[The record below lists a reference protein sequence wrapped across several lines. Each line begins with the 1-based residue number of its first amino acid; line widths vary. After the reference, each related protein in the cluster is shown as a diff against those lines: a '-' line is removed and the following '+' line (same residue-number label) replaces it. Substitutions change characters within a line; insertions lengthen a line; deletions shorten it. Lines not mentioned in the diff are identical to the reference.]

1 MYLIETKKLKSALER
16 LWLAVPK
23 KGGLPVLENIRWRV
37 VNAQLD
43 LTATDLD
50 NSVLISVPFLA
61 RPAQDSLDVLVPAKE
76 LYQAVKSESARS
88 LTVRITDSKFEV
100 RADRRVLAL
109 SWTEPKN
116 FPRIPEGELK
126 IRGRLLSSSLATALE
141 KALFCVS
148 TEESRYS
155 VNDVKLEMRNS
166 LFRVVGTDG
175 HRLSVVEGAAKN
187 TASPAFET
195 LLLRSTA
202 AILATLQVSG
212 ECAWTQFS
220 TCESGDKQEFNL
232 FVMPDGSMM
241 IARRG
246 LGTFPNYEKVLPQ
259 APLEGKVIF
268 SRAELLD
275 SLSKLSATVRKK
287 ENSPVRFQFSKK
299 PPVIVAENDGAAN
312 QIELEHSRISGK
324 TRDVGFNHQYLTQ
337 YVKSLETETV
347 SMALFPKA
355 ISEAA
360 LFETFRYRH
369 LLMPLRD

>member
-23 KGGLPVLENIRWRV
+23 KGGLPVLENFRWRV
-37 VNAQLD
+37 VNAQLN

-61 RPAQDSLDVLVPAKE
+61 RPTRDSLDVLVPAKE
-76 LYQAVKSESARS
+76 LYQAVKSESAPS

-116 FPRIPEGELK
+116 FPRIPEGRLK
-126 IRGRLLSSSLATALE
+126 VRGRLLSSALATALE

-148 TEESRYS
+148 TEDSRYS

-187 TASPAFET
+187 TAGTAFET

-202 AILATLQVSG
+202 AIIASLQVSG
-212 ECAWTQFS
+212 ESAWTQFS
-220 TCESGDKQEFNL
+220 TCESEDKQEFNL
-232 FVMPDGSMM
+232 FIMPDGSMV

-259 APLEGKVIF
+259 APLEGKIVF

-275 SLSKLSATVRKK
+275 GLSKLSATVRKK
-287 ENSPVRFQFSKK
+287 ENSPVRFEFSKK
-299 PPVIVAENDGAAN
+299 PPVIVAENNGTAN
-312 QIELEHSRISGK
+312 QIALEHSRISGK

>member
-1 MYLIETKKLKSALER
+1 MYLIETKNLKSALER

-23 KGGLPVLENIRWRV
+23 KGGLPVLENFRWRV
-37 VNAQLD
+37 VNAQLS

-50 NSVLISVPFLA
+50 NSVHISVPFLT
-61 RPAQDSLDVLVPAKE
+61 RPSQDSLDVLVPAKE
-76 LYQAVKSESARS
+76 LYQAVKSESAPS
-88 LTVRITDSKFEV
+88 LTVKINDSKFEV

-126 IRGRLLSSSLATALE
+126 VRGRLLSSSLATALE
-141 KALFCVS
+141 KALFCLS

-155 VNDVKLEMRNS
+155 INDVKLEMLNS
-166 LFRVVGTDG
+166 MFRVVGTDG
-175 HRLSVVEGAAKN
+175 HRLSVIEGAAKN
-187 TASPAFET
+187 GAGPVFET

-202 AILATLQVSG
+202 SILAGLQVSG
-212 ECAWTQFS
+212 ECAWTQLS
-220 TCESGDKQEFNL
+220 TCDADEKQEFNL
-232 FVMPDGSMM
+232 FIMPDGSML

-246 LGTFPNYEKVLPQ
+246 LGTFPNYEKVLPH
-259 APLEGKVIF
+259 ASVEGKVIF
-268 SRAELLD
+268 SREELLD
-275 SLSKLSATVRKK
+275 GLAKLSATVRKK
-287 ENSPVRFQFSKK
+287 ENSPVRFEFSKK
-299 PPVIVAENDGAAN
+299 PPVIVAENDGTAN
-312 QIELEHSRISGK
+312 QIALEHSRISGK
-324 TRDVGFNHQYLTQ
+324 ARDVGFNHQYLTQ
-337 YVKSLETETV
+337 YVKSVETDNV

>member
-23 KGGLPVLENIRWRV
+23 KGVLPVLENFRWRV
-37 VNAQLD
+37 VNGQLN

-50 NSVLISVPFLA
+50 NSVLISVPLLT

-76 LYQAVKSESARS
+76 FYQAVKSESAPS
-88 LTVRITDSKFEV
+88 LTVRINDSKFEV

-126 IRGRLLSSSLATALE
+126 VRGRLLSSSLATALE

-155 VNDVKLEMRNS
+155 INDVKLEMRNL
-166 LFRVVGTDG
+166 LFRVIGTDG

-187 TASPAFET
+187 GTGPGFET

-202 AILATLQVSG
+202 SILAGLQVSG

-220 TCESGDKQEFNL
+220 TCEPEDKQEFNL
-232 FVMPDGSMM
+232 FVMPDGSML

-246 LGTFPNYEKVLPQ
+246 QGTFPNYQKVMPQ
-259 APLEGKVIF
+259 APVEGKVIF

-275 SLSKLSATVRKK
+275 GLSKLSATVRKK
-287 ENSPVRFQFSKK
+287 ENSPVHFEFSKK
-299 PPVIVAENDGAAN
+299 PPVIVAENDGTAN
-312 QIELEHSRISGK
+312 QIALEHSRISGK
-324 TRDVGFNHQYLTQ
+324 ARDVGFNHQYLTQ
-337 YVKSLETETV
+337 YVKSLETDTV
-347 SMALFPKA
+347 SMTLFPKA

>member
-23 KGGLPVLENIRWRV
+23 KGGLPVLENFRWRV
-37 VNAQLD
+37 VNFQLN

-50 NSVLISVPFLA
+50 NSVLISVPFLT

-76 LYQAVKSESARS
+76 LYQAVKTESAPS
-88 LTVRITDSKFEV
+88 LTVRINDSKFEV

-126 IRGRLLSSSLATALE
+126 VRGRLLSSSLATALE

-155 VNDVKLEMRNS
+155 INDVKLEMRNS
-166 LFRVVGTDG
+166 LFRVIGTDG

-187 TASPAFET
+187 GAGPGFET

-202 AILATLQVSG
+202 SILASLQGSG

-220 TCESGDKQEFNL
+220 TCEPQDKQEFNL
-232 FVMPDGSMM
+232 FVVPDGSML

-246 LGTFPNYEKVLPQ
+246 QGTFPNYQKVMPQ
-259 APLEGKVIF
+259 APVEGKVIF

-275 SLSKLSATVRKK
+275 GLSKLSATVRKK
-287 ENSPVRFQFSKK
+287 ENSPVHFEFSKK
-299 PPVIVAENDGAAN
+299 PPVIVAENDGTAN
-312 QIELEHSRISGK
+312 QIALEHSRISGK

-337 YVKSLETETV
+337 YVKSLETDTV